1 MHIHILGICGTLMG
15 SLAVLAKQSGHR
27 VSGSDQNIYP
37 PMSSQLEAAGIELKK
52 GYREEHLKPDPDLVI
67 VGNANLPRGNAAL
80 EYVLNRGLP
89 YVSGAEWLGR
99 YILKDRWVIA
109 VAGTHGK
116 TTTASMVAWI
126 LEYAGLKPGYLIGG
140 VPCNFDQSARLGE
153 APFFVIEAD
162 EYDTSY
168 FDRRAKFLHYKSR
181 TVILNNLE
189 YDHADIYANLGAI
202 QDQFGLF
209 LRSIPENGKIIRPE
223 IDRPLDEVIDKGCWT
238 PIEYISCNDLH
249 HDWQAKP
256 LDGGCSEFEISFNQT
271 YLGTVKWQ
279 LLGMH
284 NMHNAQAAIA
294 ACRHAGV
301 KPETSILALS
311 EFKGVQRRMELLRE
325 TGSTRFYD
333 DFAHHPTAIS
343 TTLNGLKGMV
353 GDDEVIAIIEPASH
367 TMKKGV
373 HQHTLAD
380 ACQAADSVLW
390 YDPGSL
396 TWDLEGMVAAHPG
409 RFSYWQSTD
418 EILAYIEN
426 KIADTS
432 RMRHFVIMSNGSF
445 NHIYT
450 KIRALNSPA

>member
-15 SLAVLAKQSGHR
+15 SLAVLAKQAGHR
-27 VSGSDQNIYP
+27 VSGSDQNVYP
-37 PMSSQLEAAGIELKK
+37 PMSSQLESAGIELRK

-67 VGNANLPRGNAAL
+67 VGNANLPRGNPAL

-89 YVSGAEWLGR
+89 YVSGAEWLGTT
-99 YILKDRWVIA
+99 ILKDRWVIA

-116 TTTASMVAWI
+116 TTTASMAAWI
-126 LEYAGLKPGYLIGG
+126 LEYAGLSPGYLIGG
-140 VPCNFDQSARLGE
+140 IPCNFEQSASLGKD
-153 APFFVIEAD
+153 PFFVIEAD

-168 FDRRAKFLHYKSR
+168 FDRRAKFLHYKPR

-189 YDHADIYANLGAI
+189 YDHADIYPNLEAI

-223 IDRPLDEVIDKGCWT
+223 IDGPLDEVIDRGCWT
-238 PIEYISCNDLH
+238 PIEYVSCKSLH
-249 HDWQAKP
+249 HGWQARP
-256 LDGGCSEFEISFNQT
+256 LDDGCSEFEVWFDQT
-271 YLGTVKWQ
+271 NLGTVRWQ

-301 KPETSILALS
+301 RPETSIQALS
-311 EFKGVQRRMELLRE
+311 EFTGVKRRMELLLD
-325 TGSTRFYD
+325 TGSARFYD

-343 TTLNGLKGMV
+343 TTLEGLKGMV
-353 GDDEVIAIIEPASH
+353 GNDEVIAIIEPASH
-367 TMKKGV
+367 TMRKGV

-396 TWDLEGMVAAHPG
+396 TWDLEGMVAADPA
-409 RFSYWQSTD
+409 RFSYWQSIN
-418 EILAYIEN
+418 EILAYI
-426 KIADTS
+426 KIKIEDTN
-432 RMRHFVIMSNGSF
+432 RKQHFVIMSNGSF

-450 KIRALNSPA
+450 KIRALKSPP